1 MAEKKKEE
9 SGFVNIPLLKDVL
22 RVSQG
27 NPLARTILK
36 QLQAGTFKRIS
47 FDSNNLGVNR
57 TLTIPQIN
65 RRVALQVR
73 KPTPMNDLKMPEV
86 KISFTDLFGRFP
98 RSGLDD
104 TGRAALQWALSD
116 QADVGP
122 KGRASYDLQP
132 LGTGRARLYRRWF
145 QGLRR
150 GTGKQAPVFP
160 YSANRSGDKTK
171 PIQRGDRAGNIWQSR
186 NALGQYGPQVI
197 WDPKQGKQALQALA
211 SVPLRFRRAS
221 TANPYIQGAML
232 ADDVI
237 KATTGK
243 RTLEHSKDQLTK
255 TLEKDPT
262 INFSPLLPF

>member
-9 SGFVNIPLLKDVL
+9 NGFLNIPLLKDVL

-36 QLQAGTFKRIS
+36 QLQAGTFKRVS
-47 FDSNNLGVNR
+47 FGSNNQSVSR
-57 TLTIPQIN
+57 SITIPQIN
-65 RRVALQVR
+65 RRVMLQVN
-73 KPTPMNDLKMPEV
+73 KPTLMNDLKMPEV
-86 KISFTDLFGRFP
+86 NISFTDLFGNFP

-132 LGTGRARLYRRWF
+132 IGTGRARLYRRWF
-145 QGLRR
+145 QGVRR
-150 GTGKQAPVFP
+150 GTGEQAPVFP

-171 PIQRGDRAGNIWQSR
+171 PVQRGDRAGNIWQSR
-186 NALGQYGPQVI
+186 NALGQYGPQVV
-197 WDPKQGKQALQALA
+197 WNPKQGKQALQALA
-211 SVPLRFRRAS
+211 AVPLLFQRAS

-237 KATTGK
+237 EATTGK
-243 RTLEHSKDQLTK
+243 RTLEHSKDQLQR
-255 TLEKDPT
+255 TLEKDS
-262 INFSPLLPF
+262 NFNYSSLLPF